1 MVYHYSTNLHILPLH
16 ILHETWSGKVFSL
29 QYLPIIVTIFVAAEI
44 TIRLTKDI
52 YKTRKINETRLRLL
66 KLNWI
71 IPTQNRRFNNKL
83 FHIKYVLLPYLLD
96 SYSSMI
102 LSRIQNPQTKISI
115 KSVGAV
121 IFIVVLVIV
130 LTGVVLKIS
139 ST

>member
-1 MVYHYSTNLHILPLH
+1 
-16 ILHETWSGKVFSL
+16 
-29 QYLPIIVTIFVAAEI
+29 
-44 TIRLTKDI
+44 
-52 YKTRKINETRLRLL
+52 L

-71 IPTQNRRFNNKL
+71 IPTINKRFNNEL